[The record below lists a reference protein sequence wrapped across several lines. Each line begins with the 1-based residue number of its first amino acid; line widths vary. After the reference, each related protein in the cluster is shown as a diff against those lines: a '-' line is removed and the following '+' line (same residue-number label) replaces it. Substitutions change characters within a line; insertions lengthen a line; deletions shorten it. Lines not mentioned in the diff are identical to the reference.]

1 MSIPISVGIAGS
13 RATSDMSGGP
23 FFVDAS
29 IVFGDR
35 YAGDNPYQ
43 GYSPNVS
50 QTPTSEATGQGAILP
65 SGSVPA
71 QTVTGGL
78 TGALGG
84 SSTTTWLLLGGA
96 AVAAWLIY
104 KHGF

>member
-1 MSIPISVGIAGS
+1 MGISGS
-13 RATSDMSGGP
+13 RAQSDLSGGP

-35 YAGDNPYQ
+35 YGGDNPYM
-43 GYSPNVS
+43 GYSPNVT
-50 QTPTSEATGQGAILP
+50 QTPRSDATGTGSILP
-65 SGSVPA
+65 SGSSPA

-84 SSTTTWLLLGGA
+84 SSMTTWLLLGGA

-104 KHGF
+104 KHGL